1 MSDETVIVM
10 TGNPVE
16 GFEAHGPFSDRW
28 VAIHWVAIQ
37 MATENTEKFEADWWI
52 MPLQSM
58 SEEAQ

>member
-1 MSDETVIVM
+1 M